1 MTIRI
6 LFGLCLFILLCSAGP
21 ALAEESCRACHT
33 EFGEQITKNPHVA
46 RGMSCASCHGA
57 AQQHVEDPTQRDF
70 VNFKDKKQVEA
81 INAACLRC
89 HAKGQKQMHWDGSA
103 HQTNDVSC
111 TSCHT
116 VHNKAPR
123 SVPPEKCYTCHKDV
137 RRDAGKFSHHPVREG
152 KMQCASCHNVHGSL
166 APSLL
171 KKSTVNELCISCHV
185 EKRGPYRFAHAPVEE
200 NCLTCHTP
208 HGSSNPR
215 LMAQNVRATCSNC
228 HVFGRKRDM
237 GTGAI
242 GSRSPSMMVRGSCLT
257 CHGDIHGSNTDYHF
271 R

>member
-1 MTIRI
+1 MTIRLVPGLALI
-6 LFGLCLFILLCSAGP
+6 CALFWAG
-21 ALAEESCRACHT
+21 AAHAEESCESCHT
-33 EFGEQITKNPHVA
+33 EYGQRISQNPHVVK
-46 RGMSCASCHGA
+46 GISCVKCHGQA
-57 AQQHVEDPTQRDF
+57 EKHREDPSERDF
-70 VNFKDKKQVEA
+70 VDFKDRARHEQ

-89 HAKGQKQMHWDGSA
+89 HAKGQKMMNWDGSS
-103 HQTNDVSC
+103 HQVNDVSC

-116 VHNKAPR
+116 VHHKESER
-123 SVPPEKCYTCHKDV
+123 VPPEKCYTCHKDV
-137 RRDAGKFSHHPVREG
+137 RRDAGKFSHHPVKEG

-171 KKSTVNELCISCHV
+171 KRNTTNELCLSCHV

-215 LMAQNVRATCSNC
+215 LMAQNLRVTCSNC

-242 GSRSPSMMVRGSCLT
+242 GSRSPAMMVRGTCLN